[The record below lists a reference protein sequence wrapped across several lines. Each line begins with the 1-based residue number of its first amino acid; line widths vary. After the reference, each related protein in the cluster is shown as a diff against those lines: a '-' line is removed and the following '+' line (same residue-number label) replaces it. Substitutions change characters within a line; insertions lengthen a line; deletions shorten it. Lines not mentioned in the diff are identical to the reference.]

1 MNKAKNIVLTLAAAS
16 MLAAC
21 GNTAKTGAA
30 YGMTHGA
37 GYISKATVTVD
48 GGKVTDATLVEVC
61 LPDYVQPASASADT
75 VEATVKSHGADVTR
89 LFWKTV
95 KFGTYTLEFD
105 ATAKTYKSGSKTMV
119 ELFQE
124 EKAAQT
130 YYDAVLANNVSV
142 MIGGKEDKT
151 YLTNDQ
157 LNKEVN
163 GYWKGDNYPLGW
175 LGNRDA
181 TVKWV
186 KEHGIDGLLS
196 ATKKTDGNKQWT
208 VNGVDTGATWSDL
221 ASNTTGKNY
230 LSYAQLLVNAFN
242 NAK

>member
-61 LPDYVQPASASADT
+61 LPDYVQPANESADT
-75 VEATVKSHGADVTR
+75 VKATVTSHGAQVEK

-124 EKAAQT
+124 EKVAQT
-130 YYDAVLANNVSV
+130 YYDAVLSNNVSV

-151 YLTNDQ
+151 YMTNDQ

-163 GYWKGDNYPLGW
+163 GYWAKSETVKLGW

-186 KEHGIDGLLS
+186 KEHGIDGLLE

-208 VNGVDTGATWSDL
+208 VGGVDTGATWSDL
-221 ASNTTGKNY
+221 ASKNTTNY
-230 LSYAQLLVNAFN
+230 LSYAQLLVNAYN

>member
-61 LPDYVQPASASADT
+61 LPNYVQPASASADT

-95 KFGTYTLEFD
+95 KFGTYTLEFS
-105 ATAKTYKSGSKTMV
+105 ATDKTYKAGNKTMV

-124 EKAAQT
+124 EKAAQV
-130 YYDAVLANNVSV
+130 YYDAVLSNNVSV

-151 YLTNDQ
+151 YMTNDQ

-163 GYWKGDNYPLGW
+163 GYWAKSETVKLGW

-186 KEHGIDGLLS
+186 KEHGIDGLLE

-208 VNGVDTGATWSDL
+208 VGGVDTGATWSDL
-221 ASNTTGKNY
+221 ASKNTTNY
-230 LSYAQLLVNAFN
+230 LSYAQLLVNAYN